1 MAEQI
6 KDPGVGTKFDENVR
20 RIILADGTYNVDKK
34 GTPKGI
40 KDVFKYL
47 VEVSWMKFFL
57 ILFSSYI
64 FLNILFT
71 CIYLL
76 LGFENIQGIDPES
89 GPVFF
94 QAFFFSI
101 QTFTTVGYGTL
112 APLGVG
118 TQTVAAVEAFVGFL
132 SFSLATGLLYGR
144 FSRPQSKMIFA
155 DNFLYSKYED
165 GYSFKFKMTNL
176 RDVVLQDLQAKV
188 ICMFNSIDE
197 NGEFKRNFFML
208 PLTLP
213 HIEIMALTWT
223 LVHKID
229 EESPFWQ
236 KSKEEI
242 IQMQPEFLVLVN
254 GYDEIYAERTRA
266 RKSYIANDIIW
277 NKNFATVFKSR
288 KDGVVEMDVRDIN
301 EVIDE

>member
-6 KDPGVGTKFDENVR
+6 KDPGVGTKFDENIR
-20 RIILADGTYNVDKK
+20 RIINADGTYNVDKK

-47 VEVSWMKFFL
+47 VEIGWAKFFL
-57 ILFSSYI
+57 ILFSAYI
-64 FLNILFT
+64 FLNIFFT
-71 CIYLL
+71 VIYLL

-118 TQTVAAVEAFVGFL
+118 TQAVAAVEAFVGFL

-144 FSRPQSKMIFA
+144 FSRPQSKMVFA
-155 DNFLYSKYED
+155 DNFVYSKFED
-165 GYSFKFKMTNL
+165 GYSFKFKMTNY
-176 RDVVLQDLQAKV
+176 RDVVLQDVEAKV
-188 ICMFNSIDE
+188 ICMFNTIDE
-197 NGEFKRNFFML
+197 NGEFKRNFYQL

-213 HIEIMALTWT
+213 RIEIMALTWT
-223 LVHKID
+223 IVHKID
-229 EESPFWQ
+229 EDSPFWNR
-236 KSKEEI
+236 SKEDI

-254 GYDEIYAERTRA
+254 GYDEIYSERTRA
-266 RKSYIANDIIW
+266 RKSYIGNDIIW
-277 NKNFATVFKSR
+277 NKNFATIFKSR
-288 KDGVVEMDVRDIN
+288 KDGKVEMDVRDIN
-301 EVIDE
+301 EVVDE